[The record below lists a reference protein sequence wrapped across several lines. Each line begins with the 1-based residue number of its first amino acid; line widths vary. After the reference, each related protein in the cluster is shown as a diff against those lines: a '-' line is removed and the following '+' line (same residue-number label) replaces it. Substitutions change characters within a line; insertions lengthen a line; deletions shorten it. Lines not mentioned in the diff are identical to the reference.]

1 MIRRRGHASDVLETS
16 AISHFPKGAFAGIG
30 AEKGCSLIFNWW
42 FIAKVQGGCFFWNCH
57 PFEEHKLSRERAQK
71 TKSTHG
77 VLKVINQT
85 VTKDEIEL
93 AELLQCPVF
102 HVRDMKRHTGM
113 SPAGFLNIRR
123 PRVEGSD
130 LKAKVKQKAGKIANA
145 TARVQR
151 GPKAIFLHAV
161 RKDLCK
167 MLLAC
172 LDKQRCVRTVKIKA
186 QGQGQFTASRIGA
199 EGCEQGERL
208 PRS

>member
-1 MIRRRGHASDVLETS
+1 M
-16 AISHFPKGAFAGIG
+16 
-30 AEKGCSLIFNWW
+30 
-42 FIAKVQGGCFFWNCH
+42 
-57 PFEEHKLSRERAQK
+57 
-71 TKSTHG
+71 
-77 VLKVINQT
+77 INQT

-93 AELLQCPVF
+93 AELLQRPAF
-102 HVRDMKRHTGM
+102 HVRNMKRHAGM
-113 SPAGFLNIRR
+113 SPAGFLNIPR

-130 LKAKVKQKAGKIANA
+130 LKAQVKQKAGKIANA

-151 GPKAIFLHAV
+151 GPEAVLLHAV

-172 LDKQRCVRTVKIKA
+172 LDKQRRVRTVKIKA

-199 EGCEQGERL
+199 EAWEQGERL